1 MPIYVLLER
10 IFLIIVLLI
19 ILSQIIVIITSAFIT
34 RFRRRRA
41 HLSFG
46 ELIQPPV
53 YINDNRIQIFT
64 YGMDLY
70 QTMLEDIEAAKESV
84 CLESFIWK
92 GDTIGNEFKQA
103 LIKKAQS
110 GVPVYVIFDGFANLV
125 VQRPFKQFPKEVHV
139 LVYRSWSRFLD
150 LFDPRRL
157 ARDHRKLLVVDRKI
171 GYTGGYN
178 IGDLYGKKWRDTH
191 IRVEGPSA
199 QNLYASFTDF
209 WNDHM
214 GKKSFPLKPAAA
226 SIIPNIRLYENNP
239 VQLTFPIRSLYIDA
253 MDLAKDHVYLTT
265 PYFIPD
271 RYVLRSLI
279 RAAHRGV
286 NVQLLIPERSNH
298 LLADWLART
307 YFTEC
312 LKEGIRVFLYQG
324 GMIHAKTATIDGLW
338 TTIGTANLDRLSL
351 VGNYEINMEILDEKM
366 ATRIEEVFQHDLT
379 YCKELQLEEWKHRP
393 FAQKMGELVLS
404 PLWPFL

>member
-10 IFLIIVLLI
+10 IIFFI
-19 ILSQIIVIITSAFIT
+19 ILLVVISQLVVIISSAFIT

-46 ELIQPPV
+46 ETNQPPV
-53 YINDNRIQIFT
+53 SINGNKLQIYT

-70 QTMLEDIEAAKESV
+70 NAMLKDIEAATESV

-92 GDTIGNEFKQA
+92 GDMIGNQFKET
-103 LIKKAQS
+103 LIRKARS

-125 VQRPFKQFPKEVHV
+125 VPSAFKQFPSEVHV
-139 LVYRSWSRFLD
+139 LIYRSWARFLD
-150 LFDPRRL
+150 FLDPRRL
-157 ARDHRKLLVVDRKI
+157 ARDHRKLLVIDRKI

-191 IRVEGPSA
+191 IRVDGPSA

-209 WNDHM
+209 WNDHAR
-214 GKKSFPLKPAAA
+214 KKSFPLNPAAA

-253 MDLAKDHVYLTT
+253 IDLAKNRVYLTT

-286 NVQLLIPERSNH
+286 DVQLLIPERSNH

-307 YFTEC
+307 YFTQC

-351 VGNYEINMEILDEKM
+351 LGNYEINMEILDDQM
-366 ATRIEEVFQHDLT
+366 AACVEAVFQHDLT
-379 YCKELQLEEWKHRP
+379 YCKELQLDEWNHRSL
-393 FAQKMGELVLS
+393 AQKMGELVLS

>member
-10 IFLIIVLLI
+10 IIIF
-19 ILSQIIVIITSAFIT
+19 IVILVIISQFLVIISSAFIT

-41 HLSFG
+41 HLSIG
-46 ELIQPPV
+46 ELNQPPV
-53 YINDNRIQIFT
+53 YINGNQLQIYTF
-64 YGMDLY
+64 GMDLY
-70 QTMLEDIEAAKESV
+70 NTMLKDIEAATESV

-92 GDTIGNEFKQA
+92 GDSIGNKFKET
-103 LIKKAQS
+103 LIRKAQS

-125 VQRPFKQFPKEVHV
+125 VPRAFKQFPKDVHV

-150 LFDPRRL
+150 FFDPRRL
-157 ARDHRKLLVVDRKI
+157 ARDHRKLLVIDRKI

-178 IGDLYGKKWRDTH
+178 IGDLYGEKWRDTH
-191 IRVEGPSA
+191 IRVEGLSA

-209 WNDHM
+209 WNDHARN
-214 GKKSFPLKPAAA
+214 KSFPLEPAAA

-253 MDLAKDHVYLTT
+253 IDLAKNRVYLTT

-286 NVQLLIPERSNH
+286 DVQLLIPERSNH

-307 YFTEC
+307 YFTQC

-324 GMIHAKTATIDGLW
+324 AMIHAKTATIDGLW

-351 VGNYEINMEILDEKM
+351 MGNYEINMEILDEQM
-366 ATRIEEVFQHDLT
+366 AAGIEAVFQHDLI
-379 YCKELQLEEWKHRP
+379 YCKELHLDEWNHRSL
-393 FAQKMGELVLS
+393 AQKMGELVLS